1 MTRIIPNE
9 RSWIGFADTVADI
22 NAPTGAEIAAAVDLT
37 GFCVSIN
44 ASAQGN
50 TVPTPALDSLFETSI
65 LGTSQASFTADFYR
79 DDDNDL
85 AWETLP
91 RATEGFFIISR
102 LGGSGPGIVPI
113 ATDPVEVWPVIVTS
127 RQAGAMSSNTVQT
140 FTSTCSVPVVPA
152 EDALVAAGP

>member
-1 MTRIIPNE
+1 MTRFIPNE
-9 RSWIGFADTVADI
+9 RSYVGFATTIANI
-22 NAPTGAEIAAAVDLT
+22 QAPTAAEIAAAVDLT

-79 DDDNDL
+79 DDAADT
-85 AWETLP
+85 AWTTLP
-91 RATEGFFIISR
+91 RAEEGFFIISR
-102 LGGSGPGIVPI
+102 VGSSGTGHVPV
-113 ATDPVEVWPVIVTS
+113 ATDKVEVWPVIVTS

-140 FTSTCSVPVVPA
+140 FTMNASVPVVPA
-152 EDALVAAGP
+152 EDAVVAA